1 MAELKRIENFEDHS
15 LSPEMK
21 EEIQRQKE
29 QIKIVQLSNK
39 RVRQISNLEKVS
51 IFLVLLVFVALAV
64 ATVRISTTV
73 TKVTEDV
80 TTVQQKV
87 EADKA
92 DIEKL
97 EQEKSELSRAERIK
111 SIAEKA
117 GLSAKDSNIRNVTK

>member
-29 QIKIVQLSNK
+29 QIKLVQLSNK
-39 RVRQISNLEKVS
+39 RVKQISNLEKVS
-51 IFLVLLVFVALAV
+51 IFLVLLLFVVLAV
-64 ATVRISTTV
+64 ATVRISTTI
-73 TKVTEDV
+73 TKVTEDA
-80 TTVQQKV
+80 TAVQQKL
-87 EADKA
+87 EEDKA
-92 DIEKL
+92 DVEKL

-117 GLSAKDSNIRNVTK
+117 GLSANDSNIRNVTK